1 MTNEVTGMNWYPI
14 KLTTYTNNYVFG
26 GRLIQER
33 LGKGNL
39 PDGIIAETWE
49 VSDYQDKTGT
59 VTNGD
64 LADRTLH
71 ELVEAYPDEL
81 VGQGWCGPHF
91 PILQKFISASSRLP
105 IHLHPDDE
113 TAQRLYSEPNG
124 KTEAW
129 HILWAAPNA
138 SILAGIKPGLTREQ
152 LFDAFKKQDYDAVMP
167 RFPIKPGDT
176 VYVPSGVIHSF
187 GPDTLIFE
195 VEQTSDLSQDVMPS
209 DMKGNS
215 RSKDEWEKSIKTTLD
230 ELRTHYQPRPF
241 AGLLLR
247 EGANRYVLGCAGPY
261 FALER
266 WTLSEPHIELEHP
279 WRCLT
284 LSNVGMPVQIEYQ
297 GGSETLA
304 CGESC
309 IIPAALSGVRILPAQ
324 YQEGAA
330 SLVACYLPDMKRD
343 IVIPLRE
350 FGHSEDQIRALGE
363 VGDI

>member
-1 MTNEVTGMNWYPI
+1 MNWYPI
-14 KLTTYTNNYVFG
+14 KLTAHINKYIFG

-39 PDGIIAETWE
+39 PDSIVAETWE
-49 VSDYQDKTGT
+49 ISDYQDKTGT
-59 VTNGD
+59 VTNGNF
-64 LADRTLH
+64 AGKTLH
-71 ELVEAYPDEL
+71 DLVETYPDEL
-81 VGQGWCGPHF
+81 VGVGWRGPHF
-91 PILQKFISASSRLP
+91 PILQKFIDASSRLP

-138 SILAGIKPGLTREQ
+138 SILAGVKIGVTHEQ
-152 LFDAFKKQDYDAVMP
+152 LFDAFKKQDYNAVMP
-167 RFPIKPGDT
+167 RFPIKAGDT
-176 VYVPSGVIHSF
+176 VYVPSGIIHSF

-215 RSKDEWEKSIKTTLD
+215 RSEDEWEKCINTTL
-230 ELRTHYQPRPF
+230 EQLRTDYQPRPF
-241 AGLLLR
+241 AGLLLQ
-247 EGANRYVLGCAGPY
+247 EGANHYSKGCAGPH

-266 WTLSEPHIELEHP
+266 WTLTQAHIEPEHP

-284 LSNVGMPVQIEYQ
+284 LSNIGTPVRIEYQ

-309 IIPAALSGVRILPAQ
+309 IIPAALSGVRILPTGQPARQ
-324 YQEGAA
+324 A
-330 SLVACYLPDMKRD
+330 
-343 IVIPLRE
+343 
-350 FGHSEDQIRALGE
+350 
-363 VGDI
+363 